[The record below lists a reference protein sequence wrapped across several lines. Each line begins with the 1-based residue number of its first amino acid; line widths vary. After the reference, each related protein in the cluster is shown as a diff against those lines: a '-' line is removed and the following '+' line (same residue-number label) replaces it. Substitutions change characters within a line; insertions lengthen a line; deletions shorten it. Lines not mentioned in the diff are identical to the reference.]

1 VVVVP
6 VGARIATG
14 VVPHRSA
21 ASISGATSAP
31 ASTNTAGPPSAA
43 TRKAL
48 LSQSGCMLF
57 STSMAV
63 T

>member
-1 VVVVP
+1 M
-6 VGARIATG
+6 T
-14 VVPHRSA
+14 PHRST
-21 ASISGATSAP
+21 ASINGATSAP
-31 ASTNTAGPPSAA
+31 ESTNTAGPPSAA
-43 TRKAL
+43 TTKAL